1 MHTLMRFVSLKYL
14 PVTLYHPDYGRKF
27 DPLKNIFIRRSF
39 TPPIIHL
46 VCPPKFFIDIVF
58 YFSSL
63 GTTVIPRI
71 NKKQRLY
78 KVFGRKQGVLCEM
91 CKWRIVSCNFFFF
104 FKKTG
109 YKTSFSWKAQGGAGG
124 DFQVF
129 STTTTTIISSCG

>member
-104 FKKTG
+104 SKKQVT
-109 YKTSFSWKAQGGAGG
+109 K
-124 DFQVF
+124 QVF
-129 STTTTTIISSCG
+129 HGRRREGLGETSKSFLQLRLLL

>member
-1 MHTLMRFVSLKYL
+1 MHMLMRFVSLKYL

-46 VCPPKFFIDIVF
+46 VCPPKFCIDIVF

-104 FKKTG
+104 SKKQVT
-109 YKTSFSWKAQGGAGG
+109 K
-124 DFQVF
+124 QVF
-129 STTTTTIISSCG
+129 HGRRREGLGETSKSFLQLRLLL

>member
-1 MHTLMRFVSLKYL
+1 MHMLMRFVSLKYL

-46 VCPPKFFIDIVF
+46 VCPPKFCIDIVF

-104 FKKTG
+104 FQKNRLQNKFFMECAERG
-109 YKTSFSWKAQGGAGG
+109 WGRFPSLFYNYDYYYK
-124 DFQVF
+124 
-129 STTTTTIISSCG
+129 